1 MDTVLCIVCILALCF
16 LVYYLTMG
24 YNRTKQ
30 YRYHCKTLY
39 IPETMN
45 LDQAIQSVNGLSMN
59 ELKKRAR
66 QLSATDEFIKE
77 ADMIDLKLYIVQYSI
92 SEDHIVT
99 NEDIN
104 RIEQN
109 DMTNRGLPDSKGD
122 RVPNYIDL
130 IPQFIVDDSLPD
142 SSELKN
148 PRILLSELS
157 EDLE

>member
-1 MDTVLCIVCILALCF
+1 
-16 LVYYLTMG
+16 
-24 YNRTKQ
+24 
-30 YRYHCKTLY
+30 
-39 IPETMN
+39 MN

-99 NEDIN
+99 NEDKN

-130 IPQFIVDDSLPD
+130 IPQFIIDNSVLD

>member
-77 ADMIDLKLYIVQYSI
+77 SDMIDLKLYIVQYSI

-99 NEDIN
+99 NEDI